1 MKWLAVVG
9 TREVNDTIR
18 RDIGRVVGQKIIEGS
33 GIVSGGATGVDH
45 EAARLA
51 YECGLEAAR
60 LAYECGL
67 EAARFQIFLPVKL
80 ELYCQALYDRV
91 VVGKCRQDDA
101 IATVALLRDIAKN
114 RPGVLHDTTEFTEVN
129 AESFHARN
137 CQIVDLADE
146 LVAFRVNDSRGTTF
160 TIDQAQEKDI
170 PVSVFD
176 YTID

>member
-18 RDIGRVVGQKIIEGS
+18 RDIEQFVGQKIAEGS

-45 EAARLA
+45 
-51 YECGLEAAR
+51 EAAR

-80 ELYCQALYDRV
+80 ELYCQALYDRA

-101 IATVALLRDIAKN
+101 VATVALLRDIAKN

-146 LVAFRVNDSRGTTF
+146 LAAFRVNDSRGTTF
-160 TIDQAQEKDI
+160 TIDQAGKKDI
-170 PVSVFD
+170 PVKVFD

>member
-18 RDIGRVVGQKIIEGS
+18 RDIEQFVGQKIAEGS
-33 GIVSGGATGVDH
+33 GIVSGGATGADH

-51 YECGLEAAR
+51 YEH
-60 LAYECGL
+60 GL
-67 EAARFQIFLPVKL
+67 EAARFRVFLPVEL

-101 IATVALLRDIAKN
+101 VATVALLRDIAKN

-160 TIDQAQEKDI
+160 TVDQAKEKGI
-170 PVSVFD
+170 LVSVFD
-176 YTID
+176 YTVD

>member
-9 TREVNDTIR
+9 TREVDDTIR
-18 RDIGRVVGQKIIEGS
+18 RDIEQFVGQKIAEGS

-51 YECGLEAAR
+51 YERGLEASR
-60 LAYECGL
+60 L
-67 EAARFQIFLPVKL
+67 RIFLPVKL
-80 ELYCQALYDRV
+80 ELYCQALYDRA

-101 IATVALLRDIAKN
+101 VATVALLRDIAKN

-160 TIDQAQEKDI
+160 TVDQAKEKGI
-170 PVSVFD
+170 LVSVFD
-176 YTID
+176 YTVD

>member
-1 MKWLAVVG
+1 MKWLGVVG

-60 LAYECGL
+60 
-67 EAARFQIFLPVKL
+67 FQIFLPVKL

-101 IATVALLRDIAKN
+101 VATVALLRNIAKN
-114 RPGVLHDTTEFTEVN
+114 RPGVLYDTTEFTEVN

-137 CQIVDLADE
+137 CQIVALADK

-160 TIDQAQEKDI
+160 TIDQAREKGI
-170 PVSVFD
+170 PVKVFD
-176 YTID
+176 YTVG

>member
-18 RDIGRVVGQKIIEGS
+18 RDIEQFVGQKIAEGS
-33 GIVSGGATGVDH
+33 GIVSGGATGADH

-51 YECGLEAAR
+51 YEHGLEAV
-60 LAYECGL
+60 
-67 EAARFQIFLPVKL
+67 RFRVFLPVEL
-80 ELYCQALYDRV
+80 ELYCQALYDRAAA
-91 VVGKCRQDDA
+91 GKCRQDDA
-101 IATVALLRDIAKN
+101 VATVALLRDIAKN
-114 RPGVLHDTTEFTEVN
+114 RPGVLYDTTEFTEVN

-137 CQIVDLADE
+137 CQIVALADK

-160 TIDQAQEKDI
+160 TIDQAREKGI
-170 PVSVFD
+170 PTKVFD

>member
-9 TREVNDTIR
+9 TREVNDMIR
-18 RDIGRVVGQKIIEGS
+18 RDIEQFVRQKIVEGC

-51 YECGLEAAR
+51 YEYGL
-60 LAYECGL
+60 GV
-67 EAARFQIFLPVKL
+67 ARFRIFLPVKL
-80 ELYCQALYDRV
+80 ELYCQVLYDRAAD
-91 VVGKCRQDDA
+91 GKCRQDDA
-101 IATVALLRDIAKN
+101 IATVALLRDIAKH
-114 RPGVLHDTTEFTEVN
+114 RPGVLCDATDFNEVN
-129 AESFHARN
+129 ADSFHARN

>member
-1 MKWLAVVG
+1 MKWLGVVG

-18 RDIGRVVGQKIIEGS
+18 RDIEHFVGQKITEGS

-45 EAARLA
+45 
-51 YECGLEAAR
+51 EAAR

-101 IATVALLRDIAKN
+101 IATVALLRDIAKH
-114 RPGVLHDTTEFTEVN
+114 RPGVLHDATDFNGVN
-129 AESFHARN
+129 ADSFHARN

-146 LVAFRVNDSRGTTF
+146 LVAFRVNDSSGTTF

-170 PVSVFD
+170 PVKVFD
-176 YTID
+176 YTVD

>member
-1 MKWLAVVG
+1 MKWLGVVG
-9 TREVNDTIR
+9 TREVNDTTR
-18 RDIGRVVGQKIIEGS
+18 RDIEQFVGQKITEGG

-51 YECGLEAAR
+51 YEH
-60 LAYECGL
+60 GL
-67 EAARFQIFLPVKL
+67 EAARFQVFLPVEL

-91 VVGKCRQDDA
+91 AVGKCRQDDA
-101 IATVALLRDIAKN
+101 IATVALLRDIAKY
-114 RPGVLHDTTEFTEVN
+114 RPGVLRGATEFTEVN

-146 LVAFRVNDSRGTTF
+146 LVAFRVNGSPGTTF
-160 TIDQAQEKDI
+160 TIDQARQKGI
-170 PVSVFD
+170 PTKVFD

>member
-1 MKWLAVVG
+1 MKWLGVVG

-18 RDIGRVVGQKIIEGS
+18 RDIECFVGQKIAEGG
-33 GIVSGGATGVDH
+33 GIVSGGATGADH

-51 YECGLEAAR
+51 YEH
-60 LAYECGL
+60 GL
-67 EAARFQIFLPVKL
+67 EAARFRIFLPVDL
-80 ELYCQALYDRV
+80 ELYCQALHDRAAD
-91 VVGKCRQDDA
+91 GKCRQDDA

-160 TIDQAQEKDI
+160 TVHQAKEKGI

-176 YTID
+176 YTVD

>member
-18 RDIGRVVGQKIIEGS
+18 RDIEQFVGQKIAEGS
-33 GIVSGGATGVDH
+33 GIVSGGATGADH

-51 YECGLEAAR
+51 YEHGLEAV
-60 LAYECGL
+60 
-67 EAARFQIFLPVKL
+67 RFQIFLPVKL
-80 ELYCQALYDRV
+80 ELYCQALYDRAA
-91 VVGKCRQDDA
+91 VGKCRQDDV

-114 RPGVLHDTTEFTEVN
+114 TPGVLHDTTEFTEVN

-160 TIDQAQEKDI
+160 TVDQAKEKGI

-176 YTID
+176 YTVD

>member
-18 RDIGRVVGQKIIEGS
+18 RDIERVVGQKIIEGS

-51 YECGLEAAR
+51 YEHGLEAS
-60 LAYECGL
+60 
-67 EAARFQIFLPVKL
+67 RFRIFLPVKL
-80 ELYCQALYDRV
+80 ELYCQSLYDRAAA
-91 VVGKCRQDDA
+91 GKCRQDDA
-101 IATVALLRDIAKN
+101 VATVALLRDIARN
-114 RPGVLHDTTEFTEVN
+114 RPGVIRDTTEFTEVN

-146 LVAFRVNDSRGTTF
+146 LVAFRVNDSPGTTF
-160 TIDQAQEKDI
+160 TIDQAQAKGI
-170 PVSVFD
+170 PVKVFD

>member
-1 MKWLAVVG
+1 MKWLGVVG

-60 LAYECGL
+60 
-67 EAARFQIFLPVKL
+67 FQIFLPVKL

-101 IATVALLRDIAKN
+101 VATVALLRDIAKN
-114 RPGVLHDTTEFTEVN
+114 RPGVLYDTTEFTEVN

-137 CQIVDLADE
+137 CQIVALADK

-160 TIDQAQEKDI
+160 TIDQAREKGI
-170 PVSVFD
+170 PVKVFD
-176 YTID
+176 YTVG

>member
-1 MKWLAVVG
+1 MEWLAVVG

-18 RDIGRVVGQKIIEGS
+18 RDIEQFVGQKIAEGS

-51 YECGLEAAR
+51 YE
-60 LAYECGL
+60 YGL
-67 EAARFQIFLPVKL
+67 EAARFRVFLPVKL
-80 ELYCQALYDRV
+80 ELYCQALYDRAV
-91 VVGKCRQDDA
+91 AGKCRQDDA
-101 IATVALLRDIAKN
+101 IATVALLRDIAKH
-114 RPGVLHDTTEFTEVN
+114 RPGVLRATTEFSKVN

-137 CQIVDLADE
+137 YQIVDLADE
-146 LVAFRVNDSRGTTF
+146 LVAFRVNDSPGTTF

-176 YTID
+176 YTVG

>member
-9 TREVNDTIR
+9 TREVDDTIR
-18 RDIGRVVGQKIIEGS
+18 RDIEQFVGQKIAEGS

-51 YECGLEAAR
+51 YERGLEASR
-60 LAYECGL
+60 L
-67 EAARFQIFLPVKL
+67 RIFLPVKL
-80 ELYCQALYDRV
+80 ELYCQALYDRA
-91 VVGKCRQDDA
+91 VVGKCRQDDVT
-101 IATVALLRDIAKN
+101 ATVALLRDIAKHQ
-114 RPGVLHDTTEFTEVN
+114 PGVLRDTTDLNEVN

-160 TIDQAQEKDI
+160 TIDQAQAKGI
-170 PVSVFD
+170 PVKVFD
-176 YTID
+176 YTVD

>member
-60 LAYECGL
+60 
-67 EAARFQIFLPVKL
+67 FQIFLPVKL
-80 ELYCQALYDRV
+80 ELYCQALYDRAAD
-91 VVGKCRQDDA
+91 GKCRQDDA
-101 IATVALLRDIAKN
+101 IATVALLRDIAKH
-114 RPGVLHDTTEFTEVN
+114 RPGVLRDTTDFNEVN

-146 LVAFRVNDSRGTTF
+146 LVAFRVNNSRGTTF
-160 TIDQAQEKDI
+160 TIDQAREKGI
-170 PVSVFD
+170 PVKVFD
-176 YTID
+176 YTVG

>member
-18 RDIGRVVGQKIIEGS
+18 RDIEQFVGQKIAEGS
-33 GIVSGGATGVDH
+33 GIVSGGATGADH

-51 YECGLEAAR
+51 YEHGLEAV
-60 LAYECGL
+60 
-67 EAARFQIFLPVKL
+67 RFQIFLPVKL
-80 ELYCQALYDRV
+80 ELYCQALYDRAAA
-91 VVGKCRQDDA
+91 GKCRQDDA
-101 IATVALLRDIAKN
+101 IATVALLRDIAKH
-114 RPGVLHDTTEFTEVN
+114 RPGVLRDTTEFTEVN

-137 CQIVDLADE
+137 CQIVALADE

-160 TIDQAQEKDI
+160 TIDQAREKGI
-170 PVSVFD
+170 PTKVFD

>member
-9 TREVNDTIR
+9 TREVNDTIH

-45 EAARLA
+45 
-51 YECGLEAAR
+51 EAAR

-101 IATVALLRDIAKN
+101 IATVALLRDIAKH
-114 RPGVLHDTTEFTEVN
+114 RPGVLRDATDFNEVN
-129 AESFHARN
+129 ADSFHARN

-146 LVAFRVNDSRGTTF
+146 LVAFRVNNSRGTTF
-160 TIDQAQEKDI
+160 TIDQAREKGI
-170 PVSVFD
+170 PVKVFD
-176 YTID
+176 YTVG

>member
-18 RDIGRVVGQKIIEGS
+18 RDIEQFVGQKIAEGS

-45 EAARLA
+45 
-51 YECGLEAAR
+51 EAAR

-80 ELYCQALYDRV
+80 ELYCQALYDRA

-101 IATVALLRDIAKN
+101 VATVALLRDIAKN

-146 LVAFRVNDSRGTTF
+146 LVAFRVNNSRGTTF
-160 TIDQAQEKDI
+160 TIDQAQEKGI
-170 PVSVFD
+170 PVKVFD
-176 YTID
+176 YTVG

>member
-18 RDIGRVVGQKIIEGS
+18 RDIEHFVGQKIADGC
-33 GIVSGGATGVDH
+33 GIVSGGATGADH

-51 YECGLEAAR
+51 YEH
-60 LAYECGL
+60 GL
-67 EAARFQIFLPVKL
+67 EAARFRVFLPVKL
-80 ELYCQALYDRV
+80 ELYCQALYDRAV
-91 VVGKCRQDDA
+91 AGKCRQDDA
-101 IATVALLRDIAKN
+101 IATIALLRDIARN
-114 RPGVLHDTTEFTEVN
+114 RPGVIRDTTEFTEVN

-160 TIDQAQEKDI
+160 TVDQAKEKGI

-176 YTID
+176 YTVD